1 MELARCA
8 GSVRRLGEACLSLIS
23 LALSNLQ
30 SSYFLAGDLKRA
42 DTPRMSAPRKDP
54 VDAIVEQWAA
64 ERPDLDTTAMEV
76 FGRVSRLARA
86 MGDRMEKAYAG
97 LGISRGEFDVL
108 ATLRRSG
115 EPYALSPRQLSATLM
130 LTTGG
135 MTGRLDKLER
145 SGLLRRSPDPHDR
158 RGLRVTLTEQGLA
171 VVEEAV
177 GAGLAVQTEALTAAL
192 DTERAGQLAG
202 LLRELLLA
210 TEQ

>member
-1 MELARCA
+1 
-8 GSVRRLGEACLSLIS
+8 
-23 LALSNLQ
+23 
-30 SSYFLAGDLKRA
+30 
-42 DTPRMSAPRKDP
+42 MSAERKDP

-115 EPYALSPRQLSATLM
+115 EPYTLSPRQLSATLM

-145 SGLLRRSPDPHDR
+145 AGLLRRSPDPHDR
-158 RGLRVTLTEQGLA
+158 RGLQVTLTEQGLA

-192 DTERAGQLAG
+192 DAEQAGQLAG

-210 TEQ
+210 TER

>member
-1 MELARCA
+1 
-8 GSVRRLGEACLSLIS
+8 
-23 LALSNLQ
+23 
-30 SSYFLAGDLKRA
+30 
-42 DTPRMSAPRKDP
+42 MSAERKDP

-115 EPYALSPRQLSATLM
+115 EPYTLSPRQLSATLM

-145 SGLLRRSPDPHDR
+145 AGLLRRSPDPHDR
-158 RGLRVTLTEQGLA
+158 RGLQVTLTDQGLA

-177 GAGLAVQTEALTAAL
+177 GAGLAVQTEALKAAL
-192 DTERAGQLAG
+192 DAERADQLAG

-210 TEQ
+210 TER